1 MLKSII
7 FLFVVVS
14 SELSSAKQI
23 DVIKL
28 PFVINSR
35 GEMILTDV
43 TEKFSL
49 DDKLMLTHKDQFCL
63 TKLDFS
69 RPNAKEA
76 ADKKGF
82 RTMTEDC
89 KELPEP
95 AKKGKQAQKGSK
107 KA

>member
-7 FLFVVVS
+7 FLLVVS
-14 SELSSAKQI
+14 NELSNAKQI

-28 PFVINSR
+28 PFVITSK
-35 GEMILTDV
+35 GEMILSDV

-49 DDKLMLTHKDQFCL
+49 DDKLMLTHKDHFCL
-63 TKLDFS
+63 TKLDLS
-69 RPNAKEA
+69 RPNAKEE

-89 KELPEP
+89 KESPV
-95 AKKGKQAQKGSK
+95 KKG
-107 KA
+107 